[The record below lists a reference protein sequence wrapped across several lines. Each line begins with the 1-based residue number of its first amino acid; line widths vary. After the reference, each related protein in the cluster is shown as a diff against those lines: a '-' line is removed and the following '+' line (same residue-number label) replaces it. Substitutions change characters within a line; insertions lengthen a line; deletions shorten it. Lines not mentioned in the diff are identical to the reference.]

1 MTDSALSEASPAPGV
16 DRYVVIG
23 HPVKHSRSPRIHAL
37 FAAQTGQA
45 LIYERLES
53 APDAFVATVQALAA
67 SGARGCN
74 ITVPFKFEAFEVARR
89 RTERAEL
96 AGSANTLRF
105 DAENDGGWWADNTD
119 GIGLVRDITRNA
131 GFDLKGTRVLMIGAG
146 GASAGALG
154 PLLEAGLAELVL
166 CNRTVARAEEL
177 VERHADKARQCGAA
191 LRACALDQAAEG
203 GAFDVVINASAS
215 SLAGDA
221 IPVAAAVLRPGALA
235 LDMMYGPAAAG
246 FLAWADE
253 HGAVGRDGLGM
264 LVEQA
269 AEAFHAWRGINPDT
283 RPVLDVL
290 RREVDAGLPA

>member
-1 MTDSALSEASPAPGV
+1 MTASALSAAPGTTSI

-37 FAAQTGQA
+37 FATQTNQA
-45 LIYERLES
+45 LIYDRLES
-53 APDAFVATVQALAA
+53 APEAFVATVQALAA

-74 ITVPFKFEAFEVARR
+74 ITIPFKFEAFEVAKR

-105 DAENDGGWWADNTD
+105 DADEAGGWWADNTD
-119 GIGLVRDITRNA
+119 GIGLVRDIIRNA
-131 GFDLKGTRVLMIGAG
+131 GFALKGARVLMIGAG

-154 PLLEAGLAELVL
+154 PMLEAGLTELVL

-177 VERHADKARQCGAA
+177 VERHADKARQCSSL
-191 LRACALDQAAEG
+191 LRACSLDQAAG
-203 GAFDVVINASAS
+203 DGAFDVVINASAS

-221 IPVAAAVLRPGALA
+221 IPVADAVLRPGTLA

-246 FLAWADE
+246 FLAWAARQ
-253 HGAVGRDGLGM
+253 GAIGRDGLGM

-269 AEAFHAWRGINPDT
+269 AEAFCAWRGVFPDT
-283 RPVLDVL
+283 RPVLEIL
-290 RREVDAGLPA
+290 RREVDAGVPA

>member
-1 MTDSALSEASPAPGV
+1 MTAPVSSQPTPSP

-37 FAAQTGQA
+37 FASQTGQA
-45 LIYERLES
+45 LSYERLEA

-67 SGARGCN
+67 SGGRGCN
-74 ITVPFKFEAFEVARR
+74 ITVPFKFEAFEIARR

-105 DAENDGGWWADNTD
+105 DADEAGGWWADNTD
-119 GIGLVRDITRNA
+119 GIGLVRDITQNA
-131 GFDLKGTRVLMIGAG
+131 GCSLKGRRVLMIGAG

-154 PLLEAGLAELVL
+154 PLLEAGLTELVL

-177 VERHADKARQCGAA
+177 VERHADKARQCGSQ
-191 LRACALDQAAEG
+191 LRACNLDQAADD

-221 IPVAAAVLRPGALA
+221 IPVAAAVLRPGTLA
-235 LDMMYGPAAAG
+235 LDMMYGPASAG
-246 FLAWADE
+246 FLAWAE
-253 HGAVGRDGLGM
+253 QHGAVGRDGLGM

-269 AEAFHAWRGINPDT
+269 AEAFSAWRGVRPDT

-290 RREVDAGLPA
+290 RREVDAGVPA